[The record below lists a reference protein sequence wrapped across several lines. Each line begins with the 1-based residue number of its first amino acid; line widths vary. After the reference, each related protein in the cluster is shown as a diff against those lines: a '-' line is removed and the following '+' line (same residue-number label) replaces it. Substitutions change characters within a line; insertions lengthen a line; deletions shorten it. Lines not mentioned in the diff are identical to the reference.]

1 MNESF
6 ALVSFFQA
14 CQWVVAFLFVPLLCW
29 YEWSRSTVFCRWCA
43 LLSGYLVQFGLIFML
58 DDAGFEM
65 SAVILIGSVSAYAWI
80 KLMTSWLPAR
90 QNISV

>member
-1 MNESF
+1 
-6 ALVSFFQA
+6 
-14 CQWVVAFLFVPLLCW
+14 
-29 YEWSRSTVFCRWCA
+29 
-43 LLSGYLVQFGLIFML
+43 ML

-80 KLMTSWLPAR
+80 KLMTGWLPAR

>member
-1 MNESF
+1 MNETF

-80 KLMTSWLPAR
+80 KLMTGWLPAR